1 MEEVKARPI
10 GPAENKMGVM
20 PIMKLILNMSLP
32 MMFSML
38 IMALYNIVDSIFVAK
53 ISEDALTAV
62 SLAFP
67 IQNLM
72 ISFAVGTGIGVN
84 ALLSKRLG
92 QHNQEDVNKTAMNA
106 VFLAACNFIVFFI
119 AGLILVRPY
128 LASQGVEANII
139 AYGEEY
145 LNIVLSMSFVLFF
158 GITFDRLLQS
168 TGLTLYTMY
177 SQLSG
182 AVFNVI
188 FDPLLIFG
196 IGPFPKMG
204 IRGAAL
210 ATVLGQILGLCV
222 SVFCN
227 LTKNREIQF
236 KLKNIVPEPRII
248 AEIYKVG
255 VPSILLSSITSV
267 TTYFLNIILSA
278 FSSTAIA
285 VYGVYFKLN
294 SFIFM
299 PVFGLNNGMV
309 PIIAYNYG
317 AQNRKR
323 ITATIRNGLLLA
335 IGIMLFGMALF
346 ELFPAQLLGLFDA
359 SPAMLAIGVPAIR
372 IIACSFIGA
381 ALGITFSSVF
391 QAFGSAVYSMI
402 ATFVRQIVA
411 LLPAAYLLSLTGD
424 VNAIWWSYLIAEVVS
439 IIACLF
445 FMHRIYKKK
454 IAPMPVN

>member
-1 MEEVKARPI
+1 MEEVKVRSI

-53 ISEDALTAV
+53 INEDALTA
-62 SLAFP
+62 
-67 IQNLM
+67 
-72 ISFAVGTGIGVN
+72 
-84 ALLSKRLG
+84 KRLG
-92 QHNQEDVNKTAMNA
+92 QRNQEDVNKTAMNA

-119 AGLILVRPY
+119 AGIVLVHPY
-128 LASQGVEANII
+128 LASQGVDAGIVT
-139 AYGEEY
+139 YGEAY
-145 LNIVLSMSFVLFF
+145 LDIVLRMSFALFF

-182 AVFNVI
+182 AIFNVI

-222 SVFCN
+222 SVFFN
-227 LTKNREIQF
+227 VTKNREIQF
-236 KLKNIVPEPRII
+236 KLKNLLPELRIV

-255 VPSILLSSITSV
+255 VPSILLSSITSI

-317 AQNRKR
+317 ARNRKR
-323 ITATIRNGLLLA
+323 ITATIRNGLFLA
-335 IGIMLFGMALF
+335 MGIMLFGMALF

-372 IIACSFIGA
+372 IIACSFLGA

-411 LLPAAYLLSLTGD
+411 LLPAAYLLSLSGN

-439 IIACLF
+439 IIACIF
-445 FMHRIYKKK
+445 FMHRIYKEK
-454 IAPMPVN
+454 IEPLSA

>member
-1 MEEVKARPI
+1 MEEVKVRSI

-72 ISFAVGTGIGVN
+72 ISFAVGTGVGVN

-92 QHNQEDVNKTAMNA
+92 QLNQEDVNKTAMNA

-119 AGLILVRPY
+119 AGIVLVHPY
-128 LASQGVEANII
+128 LASQGVDAGIVT
-139 AYGEEY
+139 YGEAY
-145 LNIVLSMSFVLFF
+145 LDIVLRMSFALFF

-182 AVFNVI
+182 AIFNVI

-222 SVFCN
+222 SVFFN
-227 LTKNREIQF
+227 VTKNREIQF
-236 KLKNIVPEPRII
+236 KLKNLLPELRIV

-255 VPSILLSSITSV
+255 VPSILLSSITSI

-317 AQNRKR
+317 ARNRKR
-323 ITATIRNGLLLA
+323 ITATIRNGFFLA
-335 IGIMLFGMALF
+335 MGIMLFGMALF

-372 IIACSFIGA
+372 IIACSFLGA

-411 LLPAAYLLSLTGD
+411 LLPAAYLLSLSGN

-439 IIACLF
+439 IIACIF
-445 FMHRIYKKK
+445 FMHRIYKEK
-454 IAPMPVN
+454 IEPLSA

>member
-1 MEEVKARPI
+1 MKEITTRPI
-10 GPAENKMGVM
+10 SPAENKMGVM
-20 PIMKLILNMSLP
+20 PILKLILNMSLP
-32 MMFSML
+32 MMFSMF

-72 ISFAVGTGIGVN
+72 ISFAVGTGVGVN

-92 QHNQEDVNKTAMNA
+92 QRNQEDVNKTAMNA
-106 VFLAACNFIVFFI
+106 VFLAFCNFAVFFI
-119 AGLILVRPY
+119 AGIVLVRPY
-128 LASQGVEANII
+128 LASQGVGAEIV
-139 AYGEEY
+139 AYGEAY
-145 LNIVLSMSFVLFF
+145 LDIVLGLSFALFF

-182 AVFNVI
+182 AVFNVV

-196 IGPFPKMG
+196 IGPFPEMG
-204 IRGAAL
+204 IEGAAL

-222 SVFCN
+222 SVFFN
-227 LTKNREIQF
+227 LTKNRDIQF
-236 KLKNIVPEPRII
+236 KLKNLLPDSRII

-267 TTYFLNIILSA
+267 TTYFLNIILST

-317 AQNRKR
+317 ARNRKR
-323 ITATIRNGLLLA
+323 ITATIRHGLFFAL
-335 IGIMLFGMALF
+335 GIMIVGTALF
-346 ELFPAQLLGLFDA
+346 ELFPVQLLRLFDA

-372 IIACSFIGA
+372 IIACSFLGA
-381 ALGITFSSVF
+381 AIGITFSSVF

-402 ATFVRQIVA
+402 ATFVRQILA
-411 LLPAAYLLSLTGD
+411 LLPAAYLLSLSGN

-439 IIACLF
+439 VIACLF
-445 FMHRIYKKK
+445 FMHRIYKEK
-454 IAPMPVN
+454 IEPLPV

>member
-1 MEEVKARPI
+1 
-10 GPAENKMGVM
+10 
-20 PIMKLILNMSLP
+20 
-32 MMFSML
+32 
-38 IMALYNIVDSIFVAK
+38 
-53 ISEDALTAV
+53 
-62 SLAFP
+62 
-67 IQNLM
+67 
-72 ISFAVGTGIGVN
+72 
-84 ALLSKRLG
+84 
-92 QHNQEDVNKTAMNA
+92 
-106 VFLAACNFIVFFI
+106 
-119 AGLILVRPY
+119 
-128 LASQGVEANII
+128 
-139 AYGEEY
+139 
-145 LNIVLSMSFVLFF
+145 
-158 GITFDRLLQS
+158 
-168 TGLTLYTMY
+168 MY

-182 AVFNVI
+182 AIFNVI

-222 SVFCN
+222 SVFFN
-227 LTKNREIQF
+227 VTKNREIQF
-236 KLKNIVPEPRII
+236 KLKNLLPELRIV

-255 VPSILLSSITSV
+255 VPSILLSSITSI

-317 AQNRKR
+317 ARNRKR
-323 ITATIRNGLLLA
+323 ITATIRNGLFLA
-335 IGIMLFGMALF
+335 MGIMLFGMALF

-372 IIACSFIGA
+372 IIACSFLGA

-411 LLPAAYLLSLTGD
+411 LLPAAYLLSLSGN

-439 IIACLF
+439 IIACIF
-445 FMHRIYKKK
+445 FMHRIYKEK
-454 IAPMPVN
+454 IEPLSA

>member
-1 MEEVKARPI
+1 MEERKARPI

-67 IQNLM
+67 IQGLM
-72 ISFAVGTGIGVN
+72 ISFAVGTGVGAN

-92 QHNQEDVNKTAMNA
+92 QRNQEDVNKTAMNA

-119 AGLILVRPY
+119 AGLLLVRPY
-128 LASQGVEANII
+128 LASQGVDAKIVMHGEA
-139 AYGEEY
+139 Y
-145 LNIVLSMSFVLFF
+145 LNIVLRMSFALFF
-158 GITFDRLLQS
+158 SITFDRLLQS

-222 SVFCN
+222 SAFFN

-236 KLKNIVPEPRII
+236 KLKNIRPDPRII

-255 VPSILLSSITSV
+255 VPSILLSSLTSV
-267 TTYFLNIILSA
+267 TTYFLNIILSV

-317 AQNRKR
+317 ARNRKR
-323 ITATIRNGLLLA
+323 ITATIRNGLCLA
-335 IGIMLFGMALF
+335 MGVMLFGMALF
-346 ELFPAQLLGLFDA
+346 ELFPSQLLGLFDA
-359 SPAMLAIGVPAIR
+359 SPTMLAIGIPAIR
-372 IIACSFIGA
+372 IIACSFPGA

-424 VNAIWWSYLIAEVVS
+424 VNAIWWSYLIAEVAS
-439 IIACLF
+439 IIACIF

-454 IAPMPVN
+454 IEPLPM

>member
-1 MEEVKARPI
+1 MEEIKTKPV
-10 GPAENKMGVM
+10 ENKMGTMPVM
-20 PIMKLILNMSLP
+20 QLILNMSLP

-38 IMALYNIVDSIFVAK
+38 VMALYNIVDSIFVAK
-53 ISEDALTAV
+53 INEDALTAV

-67 IQNLM
+67 VQNLM
-72 ISFAVGTGIGVN
+72 ISFAVGTGVGVN

-92 QHNQEDVNKTAMNA
+92 QGNQQDVNKTAMNA
-106 VFLAACNFIVFFI
+106 VFLALCNYAVFFL
-119 AGLILVRPY
+119 AGLPLIRPY
-128 LASQGVEANII
+128 LASQGVSDGII
-139 AYGEEY
+139 TYGEDY
-145 LNIVLSMSFVLFF
+145 LIIVLGMSFALFF

-168 TGLTLYTMY
+168 TGRTLYTMY

-182 AVFNVI
+182 AIFNVI

-210 ATVLGQILGLCV
+210 ATVLGQILGLGV

-227 LTKNREIQF
+227 LKKNHDIQF
-236 KLKNIVPEPRII
+236 RLRNILPEPRII

-255 VPSILLSSITSV
+255 VPSILLSSITSI

-278 FSSTAIA
+278 FSSSAIA

-299 PVFGLNNGMV
+299 PVFGLNNGIV

-317 AQNRKR
+317 AGRRDR
-323 ITATIRNGLLLA
+323 ISIAIKEGLSLAT
-335 IGIMLFGMALF
+335 GIMLFGMVIF

-372 IIACSFIGA
+372 IIAVSFIGA

-391 QAFGSAVYSMI
+391 QAFGSAMYSMI
-402 ATFVRQIVA
+402 ATAVRQLLV
-411 LLPAAYLLSLTGD
+411 LLPAAYLLSLSGN
-424 VNAIWWSYLIAEVVS
+424 VNTIWWAYLIAEVASVL
-439 IIACLF
+439 ICIW
-445 FMHRIYKKK
+445 FMRRIYTLKMQK
-454 IAPMPVN
+454 

>member
-1 MEEVKARPI
+1 MEELHARPD
-10 GPAENKMGVM
+10 GLAENKMGVM
-20 PIMKLILNMSLP
+20 PVMKLIINMSLP
-32 MMFSML
+32 MMFSMF
-38 IMALYNIVDSIFVAK
+38 IMALYNIIDSIFVAK

-67 IQNLM
+67 VQNLM
-72 ISFAVGTGIGVN
+72 ISFAVGTGVGVN

-92 QHNQEDVNKTAMNA
+92 QRNQQDVNKTAMNA
-106 VFLAACNFIVFFI
+106 VFLAVCNYVVFFT
-119 AGLILVRPY
+119 AGLTLVHPY
-128 LASQGVEANII
+128 LASQGVSDTII
-139 AYGEEY
+139 AYGEAY
-145 LNIVLSMSFVLFF
+145 LSIVLFMSFALFF

-168 TGLTLYTMY
+168 TGHTIYTMY

-182 AVFNVI
+182 AIFNVI

-196 IGPFPKMG
+196 VGPFPKMG

-227 LTKNREIQF
+227 LKKNREIQF
-236 KLKNIVPEPRII
+236 SLANLLPETRII

-267 TTYFLNIILSA
+267 TTYFINIILST
-278 FSSTAIA
+278 FSSSAIA

-299 PVFGLNNGMV
+299 PVFGLNNGIV

-317 AQNRKR
+317 ARRRSR
-323 ITATIRNGLLLA
+323 IIATIKKTTLLA
-335 IGIMLFGMALF
+335 VGIMLLGTAIF
-346 ELFPAQLLGLFDA
+346 ELFPAQLLALFDA
-359 SPAMLAIGVPAIR
+359 SPAMLTIGVPAIR
-372 IIACSFIGA
+372 IIACSFATA
-381 ALGITFSSVF
+381 AVAITLSSVF
-391 QAFGSAVYSMI
+391 QAFGSATYSMI
-402 ATFVRQIVA
+402 ATFIRQLVV
-411 LLPAAYLLSLTGD
+411 LLPVTYLFSLSGNINDIWWAYL
-424 VNAIWWSYLIAEVVS
+424 VAEVAS
-439 IIACLF
+439 IAASLF

-454 IAPMPVN
+454 IQPLPA

>member
-1 MEEVKARPI
+1 MEAVKI
-10 GPAENKMGVM
+10 NSIYPAENKMGSM
-20 PIMKLILNMSLP
+20 PVMKLIINMSLP
-32 MMFSML
+32 MMFSMF

-53 ISEDALTAV
+53 INEDALTAV

-72 ISFAVGTGIGVN
+72 ISFAVGTGVGVN

-92 QHNQEDVNKTAMNA
+92 QQNQTDVNKTAMNA
-106 VFLAACNFIVFFI
+106 IFLALCNYILFFI
-119 AGLILVRPY
+119 AGLILIRPY
-128 LASQGVEANII
+128 LASQGVSSNII
-139 AYGEEY
+139 AYGEDY
-145 LNIVLSMSFVLFF
+145 LTIVLFMSFALFF

-168 TGLTLYTMY
+168 TGRTLYTMY

-182 AVFNVI
+182 AIFNVV

-204 IRGAAL
+204 IRGAAW
-210 ATVLGQILGLCV
+210 ATVLGQILGLGV

-227 LTKNREIQF
+227 LKKNREIQF
-236 KLKNIVPEPRII
+236 QLKNILPDRRII
-248 AEIYKVG
+248 AKIYKVG
-255 VPSILLSSITSV
+255 IPSILLSSITSV

-294 SFIFM
+294 SFVFM
-299 PVFGLNNGMV
+299 PVFGLNNGIV

-317 AQNRKR
+317 ARNRKR
-323 ITATIRNGLLLA
+323 IVATIKNAILLA
-335 IGIMLFGMALF
+335 TVIMLFGAVIF

-372 IIACSFIGA
+372 IIACSFLGA
-381 ALGITFSSVF
+381 AMGITLSSVF

-411 LLPAAYLLSLTGD
+411 LLPAAYLLSLSGD
-424 VNAIWWSYLIAEVVS
+424 INMIWWSYLIAEVVS
-439 IIACLF
+439 IATCIF
-445 FMHRIYKKK
+445 FMHRIYKRK
-454 IAPMPVN
+454 IQPLPS

>member
-1 MEEVKARPI
+1 MEEIKTKPV
-10 GPAENKMGVM
+10 ENKMGTMPVM
-20 PIMKLILNMSLP
+20 QLILNMSLP

-38 IMALYNIVDSIFVAK
+38 VMALYNIVDSIFVAK
-53 ISEDALTAV
+53 INEDALTAV

-67 IQNLM
+67 VQNLM
-72 ISFAVGTGIGVN
+72 ISFAVGTGVGVN

-92 QHNQEDVNKTAMNA
+92 QGNQQDVNKTAMNA
-106 VFLAACNFIVFFI
+106 VFLALCNYAVFFL
-119 AGLILVRPY
+119 AGLPLIRPY
-128 LASQGVEANII
+128 LASQGVSDGII
-139 AYGEEY
+139 TYGEDY
-145 LNIVLSMSFVLFF
+145 LIIVLGMSFALFF

-168 TGLTLYTMY
+168 TGRTLYTMY

-182 AVFNVI
+182 AIFNVI

-210 ATVLGQILGLCV
+210 ATVLGQILGLGV

-227 LTKNREIQF
+227 LKKNHDIQF
-236 KLKNIVPEPRII
+236 RLRNILPEPRII

-255 VPSILLSSITSV
+255 VPSILLSSITSI

-278 FSSTAIA
+278 FSSSAIA

-299 PVFGLNNGMV
+299 PVFGLNNGIV

-317 AQNRKR
+317 ARNRKR
-323 ITATIRNGLLLA
+323 ITATIRNGLFLA
-335 IGIMLFGMALF
+335 MGIMLFGMALF

-372 IIACSFIGA
+372 IIACSFLGA

-402 ATFVRQIVA
+402 ATFVRQILA
-411 LLPAAYLLSLTGD
+411 LLPAAYLLSLSGN

-439 IIACLF
+439 IIACIF

-454 IAPMPVN
+454 IEPLPV

>member
-1 MEEVKARPI
+1 MAGLTAARPNC
-10 GPAENKMGVM
+10 PENKMGVM
-20 PIMKLILNMSLP
+20 PVMKLIINMSLP
-32 MMFSML
+32 MMFSMF

-67 IQNLM
+67 VQNLM
-72 ISFAVGTGIGVN
+72 ISFAVGTGVGVN

-92 QHNQEDVNKTAMNA
+92 QRNQSDVNKTAMNA
-106 VFLAACNFIVFFI
+106 VFLALCNYAVFFI
-119 AGLILVRPY
+119 IGLTLIRPY
-128 LASQGVEANII
+128 LASQGVSDTIV
-139 AYGEEY
+139 AYGEQY
-145 LNIVLSMSFVLFF
+145 LTIVLFMSFALFF

-168 TGLTLYTMY
+168 TGRTLYTMF

-182 AVFNVI
+182 AVFNII

-210 ATVLGQILGLCV
+210 ATILGQILGFCV

-227 LTKNREIQF
+227 LTKNSEIQF
-236 KLKNIVPEPRII
+236 KLKNIFPEPRII

-255 VPSILLSSITSV
+255 VPSILLNSITSV
-267 TTYFLNIILSA
+267 TTYFINIILGS
-278 FSSTAIA
+278 FSSSAIA

-299 PVFGLNNGMV
+299 PVFGLNNGIV

-317 AQNRKR
+317 AKR
-323 ITATIRNGLLLA
+323 RTRIDDTIKKALLLA
-335 IGIMLFGMALF
+335 IVIMLFGTAIF
-346 ELFPAQLLGLFDA
+346 ELFPAQLLALFDA
-359 SPAMLAIGVPAIR
+359 SPAMLAIGIPAMR

-381 ALGITFSSVF
+381 AIAITLSSVF

-402 ATFVRQIVA
+402 ATFIRQLVV
-411 LLPAAYLLSLTGD
+411 LLPVTYLLSLSGTID
-424 VNAIWWSYLIAEVVS
+424 TIWWAYLVAEVVS
-439 IIACLF
+439 VVTCLF

-454 IAPMPVN
+454 IRVLPA

>member
-1 MEEVKARPI
+1 MEEITARSI

-20 PIMKLILNMSLP
+20 PIMKLIINMSLP
-32 MMFSML
+32 MMFSMF

-72 ISFAVGTGIGVN
+72 ISFAVGTGVGVN

-92 QHNQEDVNKTAMNA
+92 QRNQEDVDKTAMNA
-106 VFLAACNFIVFFI
+106 VFLAFCNFAIFFV
-119 AGLILVRPY
+119 AGLTLVRPY
-128 LASQGVEANII
+128 LASQGVSANIVTH
-139 AYGEEY
+139 GEAY
-145 LNIVLSMSFVLFF
+145 LNIVLSMSFALFF
-158 GITFDRLLQS
+158 GITCDRLLQS

-177 SQLSG
+177 AQLSG
-182 AVFNVI
+182 AIFNVV

-210 ATVLGQILGLCV
+210 ATVLGQMLGLCV
-222 SVFCN
+222 SVFFN
-227 LTKNREIQF
+227 ATKNRDIQF
-236 KLKNIVPEPRII
+236 KLKNLFPDRRIV

-255 VPSILLSSITSV
+255 VPSIILSSITSV

-317 AQNRKR
+317 ARNRKR
-323 ITATIRNGLLLA
+323 ITATIRHGLFFAL
-335 IGIMLFGMALF
+335 GIMSMGMALF
-346 ELFPAQLLGLFDA
+346 ELFPAQLLRLFDA

-372 IIACSFIGA
+372 IIACSFLGA

-402 ATFVRQIVA
+402 ATFVRQILA
-411 LLPAAYLLSLTGD
+411 LLPAAYLLSLSGD

-445 FMHRIYKKK
+445 FMHRIYKEK
-454 IAPMPVN
+454 IEPLPV

>member
-1 MEEVKARPI
+1 MEEIKTKPV
-10 GPAENKMGVM
+10 ENKMGTMPVM
-20 PIMKLILNMSLP
+20 QLILNMSLP

-38 IMALYNIVDSIFVAK
+38 VMALYNIVDSIFVAK
-53 ISEDALTAV
+53 INEDALTAV

-67 IQNLM
+67 VQNLM
-72 ISFAVGTGIGVN
+72 ISFAVGTGVGVN

-92 QHNQEDVNKTAMNA
+92 QGNQQDVNKTAMNA
-106 VFLAACNFIVFFI
+106 VFLALCNYAVFFL
-119 AGLILVRPY
+119 AGLPLIRPY
-128 LASQGVEANII
+128 LASQGVSDGII
-139 AYGEEY
+139 TYGEDY
-145 LNIVLSMSFVLFF
+145 LIIVLGMSFALFF

-168 TGLTLYTMY
+168 TGRTLYTMY

-182 AVFNVI
+182 AIFNVI

-196 IGPFPKMG
+196 IGPFPQMG

-210 ATVLGQILGLCV
+210 ATVLGQILGLGV

-227 LTKNREIQF
+227 LKKNHDIQF
-236 KLKNIVPEPRII
+236 RLRNILPEPRII

-255 VPSILLSSITSV
+255 VPSILLSSITSI

-278 FSSTAIA
+278 FSSSAIA

-299 PVFGLNNGMV
+299 PVFGLNNGIV
-309 PIIAYNYG
+309 SIIAYNYG
-317 AQNRKR
+317 AGRRDR
-323 ITATIRNGLLLA
+323 ISLA
-335 IGIMLFGMALF
+335 IKEGLSLATGIMLFGMVIF

-372 IIACSFIGA
+372 IIAVSFIGA

-391 QAFGSAVYSMI
+391 QAFGSAMYSMI
-402 ATFVRQIVA
+402 ATAVRQLLV
-411 LLPAAYLLSLTGD
+411 LLPAAYLLSLSGN
-424 VNAIWWSYLIAEVVS
+424 VNTIWWAYLIAEVASVLVC
-439 IIACLF
+439 IW
-445 FMHRIYKKK
+445 FMRRIYTLRMQK
-454 IAPMPVN
+454 

>member
-1 MEEVKARPI
+1 MEEIKARPI

-20 PIMKLILNMSLP
+20 PIMKLVLNMSLP
-32 MMFSML
+32 MMFSMF

-53 ISEDALTAV
+53 INEDALTAV

-72 ISFAVGTGIGVN
+72 ISFAVGTGVGVN

-92 QHNQEDVNKTAMNA
+92 QRNQADVNKTAMNA

-119 AGLILVRPY
+119 AGILLVRPY
-128 LASQGVEANII
+128 LASQGVDAGIVS
-139 AYGEEY
+139 YGEAY
-145 LNIVLSMSFVLFF
+145 LDIVLRMSLALFF

-182 AVFNVI
+182 AIFNVI

-222 SVFCN
+222 SVFFN
-227 LTKNREIQF
+227 LTKNHEIQF
-236 KLKNIVPEPRII
+236 KLKNLLPEPRIV

-255 VPSILLSSITSV
+255 VPSILLSSITSI

-335 IGIMLFGMALF
+335 MGIMLFGMALF

-372 IIACSFIGA
+372 IIACSFLGA

-391 QAFGSAVYSMI
+391 QAFGNAVYSMI

-411 LLPAAYLLSLTGD
+411 LLPAAYLLSLSGD

-439 IIACLF
+439 IIACIF
-445 FMHRIYKKK
+445 FMHRIYKEK
-454 IAPMPVN
+454 IEPLPV

>member
-1 MEEVKARPI
+1 MEEIKARPI

-20 PIMKLILNMSLP
+20 PIMKLVLNMSLP
-32 MMFSML
+32 MMFSMF

-53 ISEDALTAV
+53 INEDALTAV

-72 ISFAVGTGIGVN
+72 ISFAVGTGVGVN

-92 QHNQEDVNKTAMNA
+92 QRNQADVNKTAMNA

-119 AGLILVRPY
+119 AGIVLVRPY
-128 LASQGVEANII
+128 LASQGVDAGIVT
-139 AYGEEY
+139 YGEAY
-145 LNIVLSMSFVLFF
+145 LDIVLRMSFVLFF

-182 AVFNVI
+182 AIFNVI

-222 SVFCN
+222 SVFFN
-227 LTKNREIQF
+227 LTKNHEIQF
-236 KLKNIVPEPRII
+236 KLKNLLPEPRIV

-255 VPSILLSSITSV
+255 VPSILLSSITSI

-335 IGIMLFGMALF
+335 MGIMLFGMALF

-372 IIACSFIGA
+372 IIACSFLGA

-391 QAFGSAVYSMI
+391 QAFGNAVYSMI

-411 LLPAAYLLSLTGD
+411 LLPAAYLLSLSGD

-439 IIACLF
+439 IIACIF
-445 FMHRIYKKK
+445 FMHRIYKEK
-454 IAPMPVN
+454 IEPLPV

>member
-1 MEEVKARPI
+1 MEQRNVSVSAS
-10 GPAENKMGVM
+10 AENKMGTM
-20 PIMKLILNMSLP
+20 PIMQLILNMSLP

-53 ISEDALTAV
+53 IGEDALTAV

-67 IQNLM
+67 VQNLM
-72 ISFAVGTGIGVN
+72 IAFATGTGVGVN

-92 QHNQEDVNKTAMNA
+92 QGNQRDVDKTAMNA
-106 VFLAACNFIVFFI
+106 VFLAFCNFAVFFA
-119 AGLILVRPY
+119 AGFTLVRPY
-128 LASQGVEANII
+128 LTSQGVSAEIV
-139 AYGEEY
+139 AYGQEY
-145 LNIVLSMSFVLFF
+145 LDIVLFMSFALFF

-168 TGLTLYTMY
+168 TGHTVYTMY
-177 SQLSG
+177 SQLAG
-182 AVFNVI
+182 AIFNVI

-222 SVFCN
+222 SIFFN
-227 LTKNREIQF
+227 LTKNREIRF
-236 KLKNIVPEPRII
+236 KLKNIIPEMPVI

-255 VPSILLSSITSV
+255 VPSILLSSITSF
-267 TTYFLNIILSA
+267 TTYFINIILGG
-278 FSSTAIA
+278 FSSSAIA

-299 PVFGLNNGMV
+299 PVFGLNNGIV

-317 AQNRKR
+317 ARRRLR
-323 ITATIRNGLLLA
+323 IKETILKAVFLA
-335 IGIMLFGMALF
+335 AAIMLAGAAVF

-359 SPAMLAIGVPAIR
+359 SPALR
-372 IIACSFIGA
+372 IIAISFLGA
-381 ALGITFSSVF
+381 AIAITLSSVF

-402 ATFVRQIVA
+402 ATFIRQIVV
-411 LLPAAYLLSLTGD
+411 LLPVTYLLSLAGNID
-424 VNAIWWSYLIAEVVS
+424 DIWWSYLIAEVAS
-439 IIACLF
+439 LLACFF
-445 FMHRIYKKK
+445 FMHRVYKKK
-454 IAPMPVN
+454 MRDLPD

>member
-1 MEEVKARPI
+1 MEEIKARPI

-20 PIMKLILNMSLP
+20 PIMKLVLNMSLP
-32 MMFSML
+32 MMFSMF

-53 ISEDALTAV
+53 INEDALTAV

-72 ISFAVGTGIGVN
+72 ISFAVGTGVVN

-92 QHNQEDVNKTAMNA
+92 QRNQADVNKTAMNA

-119 AGLILVRPY
+119 AGILLVRPY
-128 LASQGVEANII
+128 LASQGVDAGIVS
-139 AYGEEY
+139 YGEAY
-145 LNIVLSMSFVLFF
+145 LDIVLRMSFALFF

-182 AVFNVI
+182 AIFNVI

-222 SVFCN
+222 SVFFN
-227 LTKNREIQF
+227 LTKNHEIQF
-236 KLKNIVPEPRII
+236 KLKNLLPEPRIV

-255 VPSILLSSITSV
+255 VPSILLSSITSI

-335 IGIMLFGMALF
+335 MGIMLFGMALF

-372 IIACSFIGA
+372 IIACSFLGA

-391 QAFGSAVYSMI
+391 QAFGNAVYSMI

-411 LLPAAYLLSLTGD
+411 LLPAAYLLSLSGD

-439 IIACLF
+439 IIACIF
-445 FMHRIYKKK
+445 FMHRIYKEK
-454 IAPMPVN
+454 IEPLPV

>member
-1 MEEVKARPI
+1 MEEVKARPL

-32 MMFSML
+32 MMFSMF

-53 ISEDALTAV
+53 INEDALTAV

-72 ISFAVGTGIGVN
+72 ISFAVGTGVGVN

-92 QHNQEDVNKTAMNA
+92 QRNQADVNKTAMNA

-119 AGLILVRPY
+119 AGIVLVRPY
-128 LASQGVEANII
+128 LASQGVDAGII
-139 AYGEEY
+139 SYGEAY
-145 LNIVLSMSFVLFF
+145 LNIVLRMSFALFF

-182 AVFNVI
+182 AVFNVV

-204 IRGAAL
+204 IRGAAW
-210 ATVLGQILGLCV
+210 ATVLGQILGLGV

-227 LTKNREIQF
+227 LKKNREIQF
-236 KLKNIVPEPRII
+236 QLKNILPDRRII
-248 AEIYKVG
+248 AKIYKVG

-294 SFIFM
+294 SFVFM
-299 PVFGLNNGMV
+299 PVFGLNNGIV

-317 AQNRKR
+317 ARNRKR
-323 ITATIRNGLLLA
+323 IVATIKNAILLA
-335 IGIMLFGMALF
+335 TVIMLFGAVIF

-372 IIACSFIGA
+372 IIACSFLGA
-381 ALGITFSSVF
+381 AMGITLSSVF

-411 LLPAAYLLSLTGD
+411 LLPAAYLLSLSGD
-424 VNAIWWSYLIAEVVS
+424 INTIWWSYLIAEVVS
-439 IIACLF
+439 IVTCIF
-445 FMHRIYKKK
+445 FMHRIYKRK
-454 IAPMPVN
+454 IQPLPS